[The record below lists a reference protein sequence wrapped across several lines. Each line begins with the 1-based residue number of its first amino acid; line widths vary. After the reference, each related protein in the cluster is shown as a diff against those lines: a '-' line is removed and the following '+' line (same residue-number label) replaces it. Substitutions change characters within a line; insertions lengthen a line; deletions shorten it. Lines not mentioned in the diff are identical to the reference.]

1 MGGLTLIAVCNNNFS
16 HVMLHSSNITK
27 MQEDAYDYPEDFDSQ
42 PELLQPAP
50 MDTPEAVSW
59 KIFIYIR

>member
-1 MGGLTLIAVCNNNFS
+1 MEGLTLVAVCNNNFS

-27 MQEDAYDYPEDFDSQ
+27 IQEDAYDYPEDFDPQ

-50 MDTPEAVSW
+50 VDTPVAVSW
-59 KIFIYIR
+59 RIFTII